1 MAIERVPGE
10 EVASR
15 LGIGLN
21 QAYRARSRVQQLIR
35 ETIESMQSPSAMD
48 AGEPFRLHR
57 P

>member
-21 QAYRARSRVQQLIR
+21 QAYQARSRVQRMIR
-35 ETIESMQSPSAMD
+35 EAIESMQSQSAVN
-48 AGEPFRLHR
+48 AGEPS
-57 P
+57 